1 MSEHPRIVWRK
12 EQTDKLLEM
21 KLAKIPTSKIASYF
35 GISISA
41 VANRYARITRPEMR
55 LKEYAGKSKF
65 SPAKPVI
72 VTLAWQRNGEAWS
85 EEETAKLLALI
96 AAGKSFPAASVEL
109 QRTTWACKN
118 QFYLLRRGTDKPV
131 STKRTSRQ
139 IADIA
144 AAEARASLAIE
155 RCPIAEMLGEPPP
168 GRSALDRIRAGIV
181 EPPVYMDGRTLR
193 YAPKITLPTKPFRCS
208 P

>member
-21 KLAKIPTSKIASYF
+21 KRARIPAREIASYF

-41 VANRYARITRPEMR
+41 VANRYARITRPESR
-55 LKEYAGKSKF
+55 LKEYAGKSRC
-65 SPAKPVI
+65 SPTKPVT

-85 EEETAKLLALI
+85 EEETVKLLALI
-96 AAGKSFPAASVEL
+96 AAGSSFPSAAIDL

-118 QFYLLRRGTDKPV
+118 QFYLLRRGTEKPLH
-131 STKRTSRQ
+131 TKRTSRQ

-144 AAEARASLAIE
+144 AAEARASRSIE

-168 GRSALDRIRAGIV
+168 GRSALDRMRAGIV
-181 EPPVYMDGRTLR
+181 EPAVYMGGRTLR